1 MFYDCNVIN
10 IFFQNEKVKIIADI
24 PYLLPKAYTKLAN
37 ESPVISDSANMV
49 DCQVSIIIN
58 IVKIDT
64 MARKEVT
71 LMASLPSVNS
81 QTIPQKSFSPL

>member
-49 DCQVSIIIN
+49 DCQVSIIIKL
-58 IVKIDT
+58 ILLRSMQWHEK
-64 MARKEVT
+64 K
-71 LMASLPSVNS
+71 LH
-81 QTIPQKSFSPL
+81 